1 MRRRRRRR
9 TRSKLMTSHWL
20 QETPRRRTWS
30 GSSDTC
36 SGGRRC
42 SAAHMSVLK
51 PDFFA
56 AGRAGASKLPLGVS
70 SLSVEVG
77 ARM

>member
-1 MRRRRRRR
+1 
-9 TRSKLMTSHWL
+9 
-20 QETPRRRTWS
+20 
-30 GSSDTC
+30 
-36 SGGRRC
+36 
-42 SAAHMSVLK
+42 MSVLK